1 MKNNKHSSIKNWAE
15 DDRPREK
22 MLSKGAGSLS
32 MSELLAI
39 LIGSGSRDTSA
50 VELCRKIMKDNE
62 NDLNL
67 LSKRSVQELMKYKGI
82 GEAKAISIAAA
93 MELVKRKKI
102 SNNDNIRITCS
113 KEVFELMYPLI
124 SDLNHEEF
132 WLILLNRK
140 NRIIHKQNI
149 SRGGVGN
156 TTVDPKVIF
165 KIAVNYLASGIIL
178 VHNHPSGQVEPSEL
192 DIELTHK
199 VKMAADLFD
208 MLLLDHVI
216 LAGENYYSFSDSNTI

>member
-22 MLSKGAGSLS
+22 MLSKGADSLS

-39 LIGSGSRDTSA
+39 LIGSGSKDMSA

-62 NDLNL
+62 NNLNL
-67 LSKRSVQELMKYKGI
+67 LSKRSVQELIKYKGI
-82 GEAKAISIAAA
+82 GEAKAVSIIAA

-102 SNNDNIRITCS
+102 SNNDYIRITCS

-124 SDLNHEEF
+124 ADLNHEEF

-149 SRGGVGN
+149 GRGGVGN

-165 KIAVNYLASGIIL
+165 KIAVNHLASGIIL
-178 VHNHPSGQVEPSEL
+178 VHNHPSGQVEPSKP

-199 VKMAADLFD
+199 VKTAADLFD

-216 LAGENYYSFSDSNTI
+216 LAGKNYYSFSDSKSL

>member
-1 MKNNKHSSIKNWAE
+1 MENNKHSSIKNWAE

-22 MLSKGAGSLS
+22 MLSKGANSLS

-39 LIGSGSRDTSA
+39 LIGSGSRDMSA

-62 NDLNL
+62 NDPSL

-82 GEAKAISIAAA
+82 GEAKAISIVAA
-93 MELVKRKKI
+93 MELVKRKKLN
-102 SNNDNIRITCS
+102 NNDSIRITSS

-124 SDLNHEEF
+124 ADLNHEEF
-132 WLILLNRK
+132 WLILLNRN

-149 SRGGVGN
+149 GRGGVNN
-156 TTVDPKVIF
+156 TVVDPKIIF
-165 KIAVNYLASGIIL
+165 KIAVNHLASGIIL
-178 VHNHPSGQVEPSEL
+178 VHNHPSGQVEPSEY
-192 DIELTHK
+192 DVKLTHK
-199 VKMAADLFD
+199 VKIAADLFD

-216 LAGENYYSFSDSNTI
+216 LAEENYYSFSDSKSL